1 MHNTLLKERKA
12 LIYIALGVIL
22 LGSGPIFVKS
32 VRAHGVL
39 VGFYRLFFAS
49 LMLAL
54 PAWRLTSRDP
64 SPSADSR
71 HEWVWSALG
80 GVTFAA
86 NIALWCSALNYTT
99 ASAVTLLD
107 NTAPVWVGLIGW
119 LALGQKQAARYWLGL
134 LVTLG
139 GAALM
144 IGMDALGNMTAQ
156 MTGNLIALASG
167 LTYALYIM
175 VTSRAR
181 QSLSSL
187 QYSFR
192 VSAIGAV
199 SLLAV
204 SMGLGLFAE
213 PLPLRS
219 YVLIFIMALTSQV
232 IAWLLV
238 NHSLGVLPAAAASI
252 ALVGQPLV
260 STILGMLLINE
271 VPTPLQ
277 AVGGALCLAG
287 ILLVQFSGQLV
298 SQAPPLE
305 AGMD

>member
-1 MHNTLLKERKA
+1 MPIVLKERKA
-12 LIYIALGVIL
+12 LIYIAIGVIL

-32 VRAHGVL
+32 VQAHGVL

-54 PAWRLTSRDP
+54 PAWRLNGRDP
-64 SPSADSR
+64 SISVGSD
-71 HEWVWSALG
+71 HEWIWSALG
-80 GVTFAA
+80 GITFAA

-107 NTAPVWVGLIGW
+107 NTAPVWVGLISW
-119 LALGQKQAARYWLGL
+119 LALGQKQIARYWLGL

-144 IGMDALGNMTAQ
+144 IGMDALRSMTAQ

-167 LTYALYIM
+167 LTYAFYIM

-181 QSLSSL
+181 QTLSSL

-199 SLLAV
+199 SLLVV
-204 SMGLGLFAE
+204 SLGLGLFGE

-238 NHSLGVLPAAAASI
+238 NHALGVLPAAAASI

-277 AVGGALCLAG
+277 AAGGALCLAG
-287 ILLVQFSGQLV
+287 ILLVQFSGKSG
-298 SQAPPLE
+298 SQQSSLLSGVE
-305 AGMD
+305 

>member
-1 MHNTLLKERKA
+1 MPITLLKERKA

-49 LMLAL
+49 LMLAF
-54 PAWRLTSRDP
+54 PAWRLTGRNP
-64 SPSADSR
+64 SPTANSR

-86 NIALWCSALNYTT
+86 NIALWCSALNYTS

-119 LALGQKQAARYWLGL
+119 LALGQKQVARYWLGL

-144 IGMDALGNMTAQ
+144 IGLDTLGSMTDQ
-156 MTGNLIALASG
+156 MTGNLIAVASG
-167 LTYALYIM
+167 LTYALYLM

-181 QSLSSL
+181 QTLDSL

-219 YVLIFIMALTSQV
+219 YILIFIMALTSQV

-271 VPTPLQ
+271 VPKPLQ
-277 AVGGALCLAG
+277 AVGGALCLGG
-287 ILLVQFSGQLV
+287 ILLVQFSRKSG
-298 SQAPPLE
+298 SQPPPLLS
-305 AGMD
+305 GTD

>member
-1 MHNTLLKERKA
+1 MPIVLKERKA
-12 LIYIALGVIL
+12 LIYVAIGVIL

-32 VRAHGVL
+32 VQAHGVL

-54 PAWRLTSRDP
+54 PAWRLNLRDP
-64 SPSADSR
+64 STSAGSG
-71 HEWVWSALG
+71 HEWIWSALG
-80 GVTFAA
+80 GITFAA

-107 NTAPVWVGLIGW
+107 NTAPVWVGLISW
-119 LALGQKQAARYWLGL
+119 LALGQKQIARYWLGL

-144 IGMDALGNMTAQ
+144 IGMDALGSVTAQ

-167 LTYALYIM
+167 LTYAFYIM

-181 QSLSSL
+181 QTLSSL

-199 SLLAV
+199 SLLVV
-204 SMGLGLFAE
+204 SLGLGLFGE

-238 NHSLGVLPAAAASI
+238 NHALGVLPAAAASI

-277 AVGGALCLAG
+277 AAGGALCLAG
-287 ILLVQFSGQLV
+287 ILLVQFSGKSG
-298 SQAPPLE
+298 SQQSSLLSGVE
-305 AGMD
+305 

>member
-1 MHNTLLKERKA
+1 MPLLLKERKA
-12 LIYIALGVIL
+12 LLYIALGVIL

-32 VRAHGVL
+32 VQSHGVL

-54 PAWRLTSRDP
+54 PAWKLRGRDP
-64 SPSADSR
+64 VISPALKN
-71 HEWVWSALG
+71 EWIWSALG
-80 GVTFAA
+80 GVTFAV
-86 NIALWCSALNYTT
+86 NIALWCSALSYTT

-119 LALGQKQAARYWLGL
+119 LLLGRKQQPRYWWGL

-144 IGMDALGNMTAQ
+144 IGVDALGSFSGQ

-167 LTYALYIM
+167 LTYALYIL
-175 VTSRAR
+175 VTQRAR
-181 QSLSSL
+181 QNLNSL

-192 VSAIGAV
+192 VSAIGAAV
-199 SLLAV
+199 LLAASLL
-204 SMGLGLFAE
+204 LDLFRQA
-213 PLPLRS
+213 LPLQS
-219 YVLIFIMALTSQV
+219 YFLIFIMALTSQV

-238 NHSLGVLPAAAASI
+238 NHALGVLPAAAASI

-260 STILGMLLINE
+260 STLLGMLLISE

-277 AVGGALCLAG
+277 ALGGMLCLAG
-287 ILLVQFSGQLV
+287 ILLVQFSGRSPGVQRSAL
-298 SQAPPLE
+298 SGLE
-305 AGMD
+305 

>member
-1 MHNTLLKERKA
+1 MPIDLKERKA

-32 VRAHGVL
+32 VQAHGVL

-54 PAWRLTSRDP
+54 PAWRLSGRYP
-64 SPSADSR
+64 ASAAGSR
-71 HEWVWSALG
+71 HEWIWSALG

-107 NTAPVWVGLIGW
+107 NTAPVWVGLISW
-119 LALGQKQAARYWLGL
+119 LALGQKQVARYWLGL

-144 IGMDALGNMTAQ
+144 IGMNALGSMTAQ

-167 LTYALYIM
+167 LTYAFYIM

-181 QSLSSL
+181 QTLSSL

-204 SMGLGLFAE
+204 SLGLGLFGE

-219 YVLIFIMALTSQV
+219 FVLIFIMALTSQV

-238 NHSLGVLPAAAASI
+238 NHALGVLPAAAASI

-271 VPTPLQ
+271 VPAPLQ

-287 ILLVQFSGQLV
+287 ILLVQFSGKSA
-298 SQAPPLE
+298 SQQPSLLSGVE
-305 AGMD
+305 